1 MAGRSEKNTLVMMS
15 ATLVSRLLGILKS
28 RVISIFFGAGTVA
41 DAINFAYNIPNNFR
55 KLFAEGSLSSSYLP
69 VFSESCNDDERT
81 ARLYRQLVSFL
92 SIVFAVL
99 FVFTLLCCEQIV
111 LFLSDFDQDE
121 AIHIAASL
129 LPFFTIFLF
138 FISLSILVSSVL
150 QTRRRFLASSIAPI
164 FYTLSILVC
173 VPLFGERIGHYAM
186 ALGVLA
192 GSLAQF
198 AVTWIA
204 FRRLGIRFHFDFT
217 FSSPDFKAVMAR
229 WLPSSISS
237 LVAIAAQSATL
248 YLASSLSE
256 GSVSAFSYAII
267 FYQAPYGIFFSSISG
282 VYFPLLSSTHDEKE
296 RAMVLSK
303 AIGYLYT
310 FLLPSAIVLYALS
323 RECVATLLQ
332 KGAFNLEDT
341 LLTASVLRWYLVAMV
356 PMSMEAMLQRYLYSR
371 NMYYRSLAAS
381 LVISALDIGATIF
394 LIAQG
399 FGVESLPMASVISSC
414 AGTAILLM
422 FVEDFPWGKMA
433 RSMARTT
440 LACIPAF
447 AMCLSYIAWNPQR
460 YAAGSTLSNLLYTVS
475 AGLVFMACVV
485 VMYLIFHVDF
495 ISQLRRKRS

>member
-92 SIVFAVL
+92 SVVFAVL
-99 FVFTLLCCEQIV
+99 FVFTLLCCEEIV

-282 VYFPLLSSTHDEKE
+282 VYFPLLSSAHDEME

-323 RECVATLLQ
+323 RECVSTLLQ
-332 KGAFNLEDT
+332 KGP
-341 LLTASVLRWYLVAMV
+341 SI
-356 PMSMEAMLQRYLYSR
+356 SR
-371 NMYYRSLAAS
+371 IR
-381 LVISALDIGATIF
+381 F
-394 LIAQG
+394 
-399 FGVESLPMASVISSC
+399 
-414 AGTAILLM
+414 
-422 FVEDFPWGKMA
+422 
-433 RSMARTT
+433 
-440 LACIPAF
+440 
-447 AMCLSYIAWNPQR
+447 
-460 YAAGSTLSNLLYTVS
+460 
-475 AGLVFMACVV
+475 
-485 VMYLIFHVDF
+485 
-495 ISQLRRKRS
+495 

>member
-121 AIHIAASL
+121 SIHIAASL

-173 VPLFGERIGHYAM
+173 VPIFGERIGHYAM

-204 FRRLGIRFHFDFT
+204 FRRLGIRFRFDFK

-282 VYFPLLSSTHDEKE
+282 VYFPLLASAHDEKE

-310 FLLPSAIVLYALS
+310 FLLPSAIVLFALS

-332 KGAFNLEDT
+332 KGAFTLEDT
-341 LLTASVLRWYLVAMV
+341 LVTASVLRWYLVAMV

-414 AGTAILLM
+414 AGTAILFL
-422 FVEDFPWGKMA
+422 FVEDFPWGRMA

-485 VMYLIFHVDF
+485 VMYLICHVDF

>member
-173 VPLFGERIGHYAM
+173 VPI
-186 ALGVLA
+186 
-192 GSLAQF
+192 F
-198 AVTWIA
+198 ASTS
-204 FRRLGIRFHFDFT
+204 
-217 FSSPDFKAVMAR
+217 SSPLLISK
-229 WLPSSISS
+229 PSWQDGCP
-237 LVAIAAQSATL
+237 AAYHHL
-248 YLASSLSE
+248 
-256 GSVSAFSYAII
+256 
-267 FYQAPYGIFFSSISG
+267 
-282 VYFPLLSSTHDEKE
+282 
-296 RAMVLSK
+296 
-303 AIGYLYT
+303 
-310 FLLPSAIVLYALS
+310 
-323 RECVATLLQ
+323 
-332 KGAFNLEDT
+332 
-341 LLTASVLRWYLVAMV
+341 
-356 PMSMEAMLQRYLYSR
+356 
-371 NMYYRSLAAS
+371 
-381 LVISALDIGATIF
+381 
-394 LIAQG
+394 
-399 FGVESLPMASVISSC
+399 
-414 AGTAILLM
+414 
-422 FVEDFPWGKMA
+422 
-433 RSMARTT
+433 
-440 LACIPAF
+440 
-447 AMCLSYIAWNPQR
+447 
-460 YAAGSTLSNLLYTVS
+460 
-475 AGLVFMACVV
+475 
-485 VMYLIFHVDF
+485 
-495 ISQLRRKRS
+495 

>member
-92 SIVFAVL
+92 SVVFAVL

-121 AIHIAASL
+121 SIHIAASL

-164 FYTLSILVC
+164 FYTLSILLC

-204 FRRLGIRFHFDFT
+204 FRRLGIRFHFDFK

-282 VYFPLLSSTHDEKE
+282 VYFPLLSSAHDEKE

-310 FLLPSAIVLYALS
+310 FLLPSAIVLFALS

-332 KGAFNLEDT
+332 KGAFTLEDT
-341 LLTASVLRWYLVAMV
+341 LVTASVLRWYLVAMV
-356 PMSMEAMLQRYLYSR
+356 PMSIEAMLQRYLYSR

-414 AGTAILLM
+414 AGTAILFL
-422 FVEDFPWGKMA
+422 FVEDFPWGGIA

-447 AMCLSYIAWNPQR
+447 AMCLAYIAWNPQR

-485 VMYLIFHVDF
+485 AMYLICHVDF